1 MPRITVSSELPPT
14 ERPNAR
20 SAGLDRLSTLALV
33 ELLIT
38 DQRDAVDAVLAR
50 KEQIAQV
57 VEEIADRLTRG
68 GVLHYVGS
76 GSSGRLGVLDAAELP
91 PTFGTPP
98 QLVRAHISGGPSAM
112 TRSVEAAED
121 DAGAG
126 AAAMRESVNP
136 FDAVIGISASGGAA
150 FVVAA
155 ISRARALGAYT
166 VALTSAAGSPLAR
179 AAQAAIV
186 TPTNAEVLAGSTRM
200 KAGTAQKVALNAIST
215 AVMVRLGKVYDN
227 LMVDLVASNEKLRAR
242 ALRLVGTIADVGEDR
257 ARELLKAA
265 NGRVKVAII
274 MQRRG
279 VDAIQAQALLD
290 ERAGSLRALI

>member
-1 MPRITVSSELPPT
+1 MSSELPPT

-20 SAGLDRLSTLALV
+20 SADLDRLSTLALV

-38 DQRDAVDAVLAR
+38 DQRHAVDAVLAR

-57 VEEIADRLTRG
+57 VEEIADRITRG
-68 GVLHYVGS
+68 GVLHYVGA

-126 AAAMRESVNP
+126 EAAMRESVNP
-136 FDAVIGISASGGAA
+136 SDAVIGISASGGAA

-179 AAQAAIV
+179 AAQTAIV
-186 TPTNAEVLAGSTRM
+186 TATNAEVLAGSTRM

-242 ALRLVGTIADVGEDR
+242 ALRLVGAIADVGEER
-257 ARELLKAA
+257 ARQLLKAA

-274 MQRRG
+274 MERRG
-279 VDAIQAQALLD
+279 VDATAAQALLD
-290 ERAGSLRALI
+290 ERAGSLRALL

>member
-1 MPRITVSSELPPT
+1 MSSELPPT

-20 SAGLDRLSTLALV
+20 SAGLDRLSTSALV
-33 ELLIT
+33 ELLIA
-38 DQRDAVDAVLAR
+38 DQRDAVDAVLVR

-57 VEEIADRLTRG
+57 VEEIADRITRG
-68 GVLHYVGS
+68 GVLHYVGA
-76 GSSGRLGVLDAAELP
+76 GSSGRVGVLDAAELP

-98 QLVRAHISGGPSAM
+98 ELVRAHISGGPAAM
-112 TRSVEAAED
+112 TGSVEAAED
-121 DAGAG
+121 DAAAG
-126 AAAMRESVNP
+126 DAAMRESVNP
-136 FDAVIGISASGGAA
+136 SDAVIGISASGGAA

-186 TPTNAEVLAGSTRM
+186 TTTNAEVLAGSTRM
-200 KAGTAQKVALNAIST
+200 KAGTAQKIALNAIST

-227 LMVDLVASNEKLRAR
+227 LMVDLVASNEKLRGR
-242 ALRLVGTIADVGEDR
+242 ALRLVGVIADVGEDR

-265 NGRVKVAII
+265 HGRVKVAII
-274 MQRRG
+274 MERRS
-279 VDAIQAQALLD
+279 VDAAQAQALLD
-290 ERAGSLRALI
+290 GRGGSLRGLL